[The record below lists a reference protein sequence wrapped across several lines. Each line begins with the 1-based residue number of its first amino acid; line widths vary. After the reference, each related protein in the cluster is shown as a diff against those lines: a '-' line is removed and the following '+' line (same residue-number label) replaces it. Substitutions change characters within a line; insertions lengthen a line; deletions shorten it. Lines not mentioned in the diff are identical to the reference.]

1 MTAKRKEQATCSSR
15 HSRWRRHSLA
25 LGSLLA
31 PAHAQDA
38 VDVAKAKAEGKVVWY
53 TSTPI
58 EQGQKIA
65 DAVPEGDRHQGRD
78 VPLRR
83 LGDPAPL
90 PAGDG
95 CRPRRGRRAH
105 PLRARRRQRARQEGA
120 VRRLQAEEFRQ
131 GAGRRQGPER
141 PVRRPAAQPDDALP
155 AQRQSRRRRRAEDLG
170 RPARRQVQGQAG
182 DDRSV
187 VHLAAGVGGRH
198 DVEGARLGLLREAA
212 RQRHHDRAGQPA
224 GRPTCSSAASG

>member
-1 MTAKRKEQATCSSR
+1 MPA
-15 HSRWRRHSLA
+15 RRMRL
-25 LGSLLA
+25 SLL
-31 PAHAQDA
+31 PWSAHSHPRSRARRRRRRQGEGRRQGGLVHLDA
-38 VDVAKAKAEGKVVWY
+38 DRAGPE
-53 TSTPI
+53 
-58 EQGQKIA
+58 
-65 DAVPEGDRHQGRD
+65 DRRRLPEGVRHQGRD

-95 CRPRRGRRAH
+95 CRPRRGRRAD
-105 PLRARRRQRARQEGA
+105 PFGTGRRQCARQERPL
-120 VRRLQAEEFRQ
+120 RRLQAEELRQ

-141 PVRRPAAQPDDALP
+141 PVRRPAAQPDDALS

-170 RPARRQVQGQAG
+170 RPAQSQIQGQAG
-182 DDRSV
+182 DDRPV

-212 RQRHHDRAGQPA
+212 R
-224 GRPTCSSAASG
+224 PTTS